1 MALATST
8 EVKCAEVATTPYD
21 GQKPGTSGLRKKVRW
36 GGGVGFFVC
45 RQSKVFHPPS
55 GVVRCE

>member
-21 GQKPGTSGLRKKVRW
+21 GQKPGTSGLRKKVQW
-36 GGGVGFFVC
+36 W
-45 RQSKVFHPPS
+45 
-55 GVVRCE
+55 